1 MNTKR
6 VLLILGVAIM
16 AAALVLAGTAFAQS
30 GWGDRDGDWM
40 HTAPNAWGS
49 GHMSAAGH
57 MPGWNDE
64 DGRFAGMMG
73 GQFGAMMGGW
83 GGLVDVEPLTLEE
96 AESAVADFLAE
107 SGEENW
113 AVGEVMIFEN
123 HAYAQVVDAASGEGA
138 FEVLVDP
145 QTGNVTPE
153 PGPNMMWNTEYGHM
167 AGGMMHGYQAG
178 MMGGQY
184 GHMMGGFDDTDR
196 DANAAPDVDTVEA
209 VGLAQAYL
217 DEFLPGAAAD
227 EHADAFPGYY
237 TLHVLRDG
245 QVVGMLSVNAF
256 SGDVFPHTWHGD
268 FVEMAKSHVE

>member
-6 VLLILGVAIM
+6 VLLILGVAVM
-16 AAALVLAGTAFAQS
+16 AVALILTGTAFAQS

-40 HTAPNAWGS
+40 HGAPNAWGP

-57 MPGWNDE
+57 MSGWGDE
-64 DGRFAGMMG
+64 DGRFSGMMG
-73 GQFGAMMGGW
+73 GPSGAMMGGW
-83 GGLVDVEPLTLEE
+83 GGLVDVEPLSLE
-96 AESAVADFLAE
+96 AVESAVADFLTE
-107 SGEENW
+107 SDDSNL

-123 HAYAQVVDAASGEGA
+123 HAYAQVVNVDSGEGA

-145 QTGNVTPE
+145 QTGNVAPE

-167 AGGMMHGYQAG
+167 AGGMMGGYHGE
-178 MMGGQY
+178 MMGGPY
-184 GHMMGGFDDTDR
+184 GHMMGGFSDTDR
-196 DANAAPDVDTVEA
+196 DANAASDVEAVEA

-237 TLHVLRDG
+237 TLHVLREG

-268 FVEMAKSHVE
+268 FVEMAESHVE

>member
-1 MNTKR
+1 M
-6 VLLILGVAIM
+6 ILGVAGL

-30 GWGDRDGDWM
+30 VWADRDGDWM
-40 HTAPNAWGS
+40 HAAPNEWGS
-49 GHMSAAGH
+49 GHMSAADH
-57 MPGWNDE
+57 MSGWGDE

-83 GGLVDVEPLTLEE
+83 GGLVDVEPVTLEE
-96 AESAVADFLAE
+96 AESAVADFLTE

-123 HAYAQVVDAASGEGA
+123 HAYAQVVDAASGKGA

-145 QTGNVTPE
+145 QTGNITAE

-167 AGGMMHGYQAG
+167 AGGMMDGYQ
-178 MMGGQY
+178 GG
-184 GHMMGGFDDTDR
+184 MMGGFDDAEH
-196 DANAAPDVDTVEA
+196 DANAAPDVDAVEA

-217 DEFLPGAAAD
+217 DEFLTGATAD
-227 EHADAFPGYY
+227 EQADAFPGYY

-268 FVEMAKSHVE
+268 FVEMAESHVE

>member
-6 VLLILGVAIM
+6 VLLILGVAFM

-30 GWGDRDGDWM
+30 GWGDRDVGWM
-40 HTAPNAWGS
+40 HGAPNAWGS

-57 MPGWNDE
+57 MSGWGDE
-64 DGRFAGMMG
+64 DGPFAGMMR

-83 GGLVDVEPLTLEE
+83 GGLVDVEPLSLEE
-96 AESAVADFLAE
+96 AESAVANFLAE

-123 HAYAQVVDAASGEGA
+123 HAYAQVVDAVSGEGA

-145 QTGNVTPE
+145 HTGNVTPE

-167 AGGMMHGYQAG
+167 AGAAGGHHAG

-184 GHMMGGFDDTDR
+184 GGTMGGYGWPDGDSQATPEV
-196 DANAAPDVDTVEA
+196 DATQA
-209 VGLAQAYL
+209 VQLAQTYL
-217 DEFLPGAAAD
+217 DDALPGATAD

-237 TLHVLRDG
+237 TMHVLRDG

-268 FVEMAKSHVE
+268 FVEMAESHDE